1 MAALLPAL
9 AARGVEVA
17 ALVHEHRRGRPV
29 YPSARPEGAVT
40 LYRVPSIGRLLYTPI
55 SPRFPF
61 WLNRVIGELSPDLL
75 HLHLPNPSAFWT
87 LASPA
92 ARRLP
97 LVVHWHS
104 DVVASQYD
112 RRLATAY
119 RLYRPLEQQLLRRS
133 AAVVATSPPYLTSSV
148 ALAPW
153 RERCHVIPLGLDRDD
168 LPRPTAADRARAE
181 AIWGDGAGRVLA
193 VGRLTYYKGYERLIR
208 AADKLADAK
217 VVVVGEGELRARL
230 ERLIAQKR
238 LSAKVLL
245 AAACPGPLLH
255 ALLESCDCLCLPSI
269 ERTEAFGLVLL
280 EAMAHGKAVVASDV
294 PGSGMSWVVE
304 AGRTGLLVPPDDVIA
319 LAGALRRL
327 LGDAELRERFG
338 ARGKARFEQQ
348 FSIAAVADEL
358 LSLYREVV

>member
-1 MAALLPAL
+1 MAVLLPAL
-9 AARGVEVA
+9 AARGIVTA

-29 YPSARPEGAVT
+29 DPVAVQLGGVT
-40 LYRVPSIGRLLYTPI
+40 LYRTPSMGTLLYTPI

-61 WLNRVIGELSPDLL
+61 WLNRVIREFSPDLL

-87 LASPA
+87 QASPL

-97 LVVHWHS
+97 VVVHWHS
-104 DVVASQYD
+104 DVVASQYN

-119 RLYRPLEQQLLRRS
+119 HLYRPLEQWLLRRS
-133 AAVVATSPPYLTSSV
+133 AAVVATSPPYLTSSA

-153 RERCHVIPLGLDRDD
+153 RDRCHVIPLGLDRDD
-168 LPRPTAADRARAE
+168 FPRPTAADRARAK

-193 VGRLTYYKGYERLIR
+193 VGRLTYYKGHEGLIR
-208 AADKLADAK
+208 AAAELADAK
-217 VVVVGEGELRARL
+217 VVVVGEGELRPRL
-230 ERLIAQKR
+230 ERLIAQQH

-245 AAACPGPLLH
+245 GGACPGPLLH

-304 AGRTGLLVPPDDVIA
+304 AGQTGLLVPPGDATA

-327 LGDAELRERFG
+327 LGDAKLRERLG
-338 ARGKARFEQQ
+338 ARGKSRFEQQ
-348 FSIAAVADEL
+348 FSITAVADEL
-358 LSLYREVV
+358 LSLYSKVV